1 VKLDIFD
8 DDIPLLVSALEH
20 YSAHLEAA
28 GSDNR
33 PYRAIAERLQRK
45 GPQQVE
51 WVESQ
56 QGKSR
61 PA

>member
-20 YSAHLEAA
+20 YSAHLEKT

-45 GPQQVE
+45 GPEHVE
-51 WVESQ
+51 WPESK
-56 QGKSR
+56 QGKRR